1 MKIVRSLAALPHEKN
16 SVVTVGT
23 FDGVHVA
30 HREIIRDVVNRA
42 RTREGR
48 SVVVTF
54 DPHPKEV
61 VPSSKGPV
69 SLLTTLEERITLLG
83 SLNVDLLYII
93 AFTREFSL
101 LTATEFYRTYV
112 VEGVGVGEV
121 VVGYDH
127 MFGRNREAGIE
138 ELLAMGRTFD
148 FSVFA
153 VHPYS
158 VDGALVSSTRIRR
171 LLLAGDVE
179 HARELLTVPYQ
190 LRGIVVH
197 GDGRGSKIGFPTANL
212 DLADPKKVV
221 PGRGVYAVGVAIGG
235 KVWGGML
242 NIGVRPTVS
251 DSGTMMIEVHI
262 FDFSGNLYGQSLSVS
277 FYRKLREERRFPSL
291 EDLTAQLREDRVQAL
306 RAVAEF
312 VKI

>member
-101 LTATEFYRTYV
+101 LTATEFYRT
-112 VEGVGVGEV
+112 
-121 VVGYDH
+121 
-127 MFGRNREAGIE
+127 
-138 ELLAMGRTFD
+138 
-148 FSVFA
+148 
-153 VHPYS
+153 
-158 VDGALVSSTRIRR
+158 
-171 LLLAGDVE
+171 
-179 HARELLTVPYQ
+179 
-190 LRGIVVH
+190 
-197 GDGRGSKIGFPTANL
+197 
-212 DLADPKKVV
+212 
-221 PGRGVYAVGVAIGG
+221 
-235 KVWGGML
+235 
-242 NIGVRPTVS
+242 
-251 DSGTMMIEVHI
+251 
-262 FDFSGNLYGQSLSVS
+262 
-277 FYRKLREERRFPSL
+277 
-291 EDLTAQLREDRVQAL
+291 
-306 RAVAEF
+306 
-312 VKI
+312 